1 MSYSN
6 TKEINDSIYSKL
18 KTLNLTDIWH
28 DNLDYHTNDSHHVI
42 LITNTINV
50 EQYDLWFEFVIQSCN
65 GSNQKLQ
72 TLKKW

>member
-50 EQYDLWFEFVIQSCN
+50 EQYDL
-65 GSNQKLQ
+65 
-72 TLKKW
+72 